1 MPDEHEG
8 TAWAWVFTSDPVSS
22 TGDRSLG
29 PRSSAAELKG
39 LRKRVLLR
47 LDAPDI
53 REERP
58 SLASRY
64 VALMPDPTKKPLPQM
79 PARSLH
85 ANLDFPPRTNDFSAV
100 NAFYHCDSMF
110 RMLEEVFQFKP
121 LEEYLPG
128 AELPVKIVNR
138 AIIGHSRSTDKVAN
152 AEVTL
157 NDDKSGIGEMRFALA
172 DLVDV
177 REPLGI
183 ATDVR
188 YVWHEFG
195 HALLAGAT
203 GGRPGSASLEL
214 PFAHSVGDALAAING
229 DPESKLA
236 TDRVL
241 RGETLP
247 WMTSDNRRHNHKADG
262 FWQWSGG
269 FYDSDRYPDARDPHG
284 YLAEQLLSSSLF
296 RLYCAIGGDATM
308 RNAKAGAVAPGPP
321 DVEERKRAAEYV
333 TFLIVSAVL
342 QKGAARAK
350 SPAEFACALMA
361 ADEDPAPEAYR
372 EKARRPPGASRK
384 VIHWAFANQGLV
396 ATSSDPRCNWPMS
409 VDVYVDDG
417 RHRRRDPAAQ
427 GYRDP
432 AAQYEWSETWVAPP
446 SEFSIVRQS
455 HNSTTR
461 TDVVRAGETCGVGVR
476 VGNCGVND
484 ANEVVVTLYAA
495 DGAPG
500 SATGAMFT
508 QIAQTGPQK
517 VLPDRIGKEGA
528 DFLLLWTPATP
539 GKYTLLA
546 VAHSPDDVSD
556 ILGRLPSWPFALRDV
571 VAHDN
576 NIACREVEVEA

>member
-1 MPDEHEG
+1 MPKEREG

-29 PRSSAAELKG
+29 PRSSAARLKR

-47 LDAPDI
+47 LDAPAT
-53 REERP
+53 RGELP

-64 VALMPDPTKKPLPQM
+64 VALVPDPTKRPLPQM
-79 PARSLH
+79 PARSQH
-85 ANLDFPPRTNDFSAV
+85 GNLDFQARTDDFSAV

-110 RMLEEVFQFKP
+110 RMLEELFRFKP
-121 LEEYLPG
+121 LEKYLPG
-128 AELPVKIVNR
+128 AQLPVKIVNR
-138 AIIGHSRSTDKVAN
+138 AIIGNSRATDKVAN

-203 GGRPGSASLEL
+203 GGPGRKASLEL

-236 TDRVL
+236 NDPEL

-247 WMTSDNRRHNHKADG
+247 WMTSDNRRHDRKADA
-262 FWQWSGG
+262 FWRWSGG

-296 RLYCAIGGDATM
+296 RLYQAIGGDAVSHDEKTG
-308 RNAKAGAVAPGPP
+308 KATPGVKKGKRAAAYTP
-321 DVEERKRAAEYV
+321 DVKERKRAAEYV

-342 QKGAARAK
+342 QKGAAKAK
-350 SPAEFACALMA
+350 SPAAFARALIE
-361 ADEDPAPEAYR
+361 ADQEPEPKAYR
-372 EKARRPPGASRK
+372 AGAQRPLGALRK
-384 VIHWAFANQGLV
+384 VIHWAFERQGLV
-396 ATSSDPRCNWPMS
+396 DNSGAPKYEWPLA
-409 VDVYVDDG
+409 VDVYIGDG
-417 RHRRRDPAAQ
+417 RYLPCDPAAK
-427 GYRDP
+427 YKR
-432 AAQYEWSETWVAPP
+432 SETWTAPTP
-446 SEFSIVRQS
+446 EFWISVPAS
-455 HNSTTR
+455 PGAG
-461 TDVVRAGETCGVGVR
+461 RARETYVLGVR
-476 VGNCGVND
+476 VGNCGSNA
-484 ANEVVVTLYAA
+484 ANEVAVVFYAA
-495 DGAPG
+495 
-500 SATGAMFT
+500 
-508 QIAQTGPQK
+508 
-517 VLPDRIGKEGA
+517 EGA
-528 DFLLLWTPATP
+528 LDSSGAKFTPIGETATQEVPPDAVSTQRTVFQLPWKPAKP

-546 VAHSPDDVSD
+546 VAQCPEDLSTAAALLLDRSY
-556 ILGRLPSWPFALRDV
+556 GLRDLV
-571 VAHDN
+571 PYDN
-576 NIACREVEVEA
+576 NIACREVEVLN